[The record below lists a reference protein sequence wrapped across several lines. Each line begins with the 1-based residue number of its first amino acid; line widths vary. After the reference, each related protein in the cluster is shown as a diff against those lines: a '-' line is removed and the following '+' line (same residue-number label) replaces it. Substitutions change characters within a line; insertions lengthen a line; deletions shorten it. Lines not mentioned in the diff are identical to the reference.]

1 MSTTLA
7 RTRDSSGSHWYY
19 VDGRPCYELPK
30 KDGKGMKSTTL
41 ADARKLNLLPSVT
54 TILRVLAKPA
64 LESWKMEQA
73 CLAVMTAPRLPGEEL
88 DAFVERVLH
97 TEEQHK
103 QEAAGAA
110 DRGTAIH
117 NAVASLVAGNKLGD
131 DEEWALEFAESPYMY
146 MVGQCNKILGTEVI
160 LCGEGFAGKT
170 DFIGDCGDYDIIV
183 DWKSSKKLPDKASWP
198 EHVLQLSAYAKAHN
212 MKTGRPVKTANCYI
226 SSITAGLYMF
236 FNNPSW
242 EETYEQG
249 FAPLLKYWR
258 YSTQYYPTQ

>member
-1 MSTTLA
+1 MAATIA
-7 RTRDSSGSHWYY
+7 NVRTSEAAHWYSKTGEPY
-19 VDGRPCYELPK
+19 HTVIGKSTGRPRP
-30 KDGKGMKSTTL
+30 TTL
-41 ADARKLNLLPSVT
+41 ADARKLGLVPSVT
-54 TILRVLAKPA
+54 TVLRLLNKPA
-64 LESWKMEQA
+64 LNDWKMEQA

-212 MKTGRPVKTANCYI
+212 MKTGRPVRTANCYI

>member
-1 MSTTLA
+1 
-7 RTRDSSGSHWYY
+7 
-19 VDGRPCYELPK
+19 
-30 KDGKGMKSTTL
+30 MKSTTL

-73 CLAVMTAPRLPGEEL
+73 CLAVMTAPRLPNEEL

-117 NAVASLVAGNKLGD
+117 EAVACLVAGAPGD
-131 DEEWALEFAESPYMY
+131 AEDWALEFAESPYMY

-160 LCGEGFAGKT
+160 LCGQGFAGKT

-236 FNNPSW
+236 FQNPPW

-258 YSTQYYPTQ
+258 YANQYHPTQ

>member
-7 RTRDSSGSHWYY
+7 RTHDSSGSHWYY

-30 KDGKGMKSTTL
+30 KDGNGMKATTL

-73 CLAVMTAPRLPGEEL
+73 CLAVMTAPRLPDEVL

-103 QEAAGAA
+103 QEAAQAA
-110 DRGTAIH
+110 DRGIAIH
-117 NAVASLVAGNKLGD
+117 DAVECLVHGKP
-131 DEEWALEFAESPYMY
+131 EEAEPWTLEFAESPYMY

-160 LCGEGFAGKT
+160 LCGQGFAGKT

-198 EHVLQLSAYAKAHN
+198 EHVLQLSAYAKAHSMN
-212 MKTGRPVKTANCYI
+212 NSGRPIKTANCYI

-249 FAPLLKYWR
+249 FAPLLKYWQFAN
-258 YSTQYYPTQ
+258 QYHPTQ